1 MNVGPAVKFNDIRI
15 GDCFRVGEK
24 DYLKMSATTARM
36 GPKNKVFFFKQQD
49 VVLPLSWLP

>member
-49 VVLPLSWLP
+49 VVLPLSWLL